1 MTLAKLQYE
10 IRYNHLLEFKDV
22 YRKIVQPY
30 LRDEGVE
37 FVVSNQ
43 NTLDEY
49 ITIKF
54 LKLGF
59 LVDLR
64 WDRMFIL
71 IEGDNPNIR
80 NSTSV
85 MKYFFEIYDKLLKST
100 SLTVKL
106 VIIAAYFVKPIEET
120 EENIV
125 EGFKRKYLSEKL
137 KMLSSPSVVKDY
149 LIQIVSKPNE
159 TSSCTINFGPFSKD
173 DIKKHNLAS
182 LNVEPKYYL
191 DDVVGEICHIQMNK
205 KDTTISMTRFR
216 EAMDEITTIVNEIL
230 N

>member
-1 MTLAKLQYE
+1 
-10 IRYNHLLEFKDV
+10 
-22 YRKIVQPY
+22 
-30 LRDEGVE
+30 
-37 FVVSNQ
+37 
-43 NTLDEY
+43 
-49 ITIKF
+49 
-54 LKLGF
+54 
-59 LVDLR
+59 
-64 WDRMFIL
+64 
-71 IEGDNPNIR
+71 
-80 NSTSV
+80 
-85 MKYFFEIYDKLLKST
+85 LKST